1 MKEKNAKNDDGIAT
15 NLNKRGFVGI
25 YILLALLYY
34 FCCSINS
41 IIREKKGEIVEKLEI
56 SKKDIDL
63 YGIILHCGRLLG
75 AFLIISYALMLK
87 SFKKMEYFTPLSILL
102 KSICF
107 LIYYKDLKKEDT
119 IYVQISIFFQGI
131 FHSLINIFF
140 PIWIN
145 HFINPRLQL
154 LSLSISIGLSP
165 SSDIVGIFISKFYN
179 IRDCSLLLFIIIL
192 ILTLIFL
199 VIAYK
204 YNNYFDLTISI
215 NRSTGE
221 YERNF
226 EINKEFIKH
235 LNCETIFGSKNQ
247 NRWPFI
253 SIVFARA
260 ILKFSFVGIHYCMK
274 DYYDELD
281 GDGKLNKMLI
291 FYFPLIGLV
300 IGAFL
305 SFSECFKYNS
315 TILIISFLIG
325 FTGVLTCFSNKFF
338 FGILIITF
346 YSLANLI
353 IPTLIQKS
361 FDCFEKKQL
370 HEISYTFNCFFY
382 FLIGNLFSSG
392 LNYFLQDNTND
403 LMYIYLLIVWANLFL
418 IFIYISKIKIK
429 KENPA
434 PQNKLI
440 QTEDEELKEI
450 VNKP

>member
-63 YGIILHCGRLLG
+63 YGIILQGGRLFG
-75 AFLIISYALMLK
+75 AFLIISYALKLK

-145 HFINPRLQL
+145 HFIDPRFQL
-154 LSLSISIGLSP
+154 LSLSISIGVSP
-165 SSDIVGIFISKFYN
+165 FSDIFGIFISKFYN

-215 NRSTGE
+215 NRRTGE

-361 FDCFEKKQL
+361 FDCFEEKQL
-370 HEISYTFNCFFY
+370 QEISYTFNCFFY
-382 FLIGNLFSSG
+382 LLIGNLFSSG
-392 LNYFLQDNTND
+392 LNYLLQDNTND

-418 IFIYISKIKIK
+418 IFIYIKMK
-429 KENPA
+429 KENPSS
-434 PQNKLI
+434 QTNLI
-440 QTEDEELKEI
+440 QTEGEELKEI
-450 VNKP
+450 VKKP

>member
-63 YGIILHCGRLLG
+63 YGIILQGGRLFG
-75 AFLIISYALMLK
+75 AFLIISYALKLK
-87 SFKKMEYFTPLSILL
+87 SFKKMEYFTPLSILF
-102 KSICF
+102 KSIFF

-145 HFINPRLQL
+145 HFIDPRFQL
-154 LSLSISIGLSP
+154 LSLSISIGVSP
-165 SSDIVGIFISKFYN
+165 FSDIFGIFISKFYN

-215 NRSTGE
+215 NRRTGE

-382 FLIGNLFSSG
+382 LLIGNLFSSG
-392 LNYFLQDNTND
+392 LNYLLQDNTND

-418 IFIYISKIKIK
+418 IFIYIYKIKMK
-429 KENPA
+429 KENPSS
-434 PQNKLI
+434 QTNLI
-440 QTEDEELKEI
+440 QNEGEELKEI
-450 VNKP
+450 VKKP

>member
-63 YGIILHCGRLLG
+63 YGIILQGGRLFG
-75 AFLIISYALMLK
+75 AFLIISYALKLK
-87 SFKKMEYFTPLSILL
+87 SFKKMEYFTPLSILF
-102 KSICF
+102 KSIFF

-145 HFINPRLQL
+145 HFIDPRFQL
-154 LSLSISIGLSP
+154 LSLSISIGVSP
-165 SSDIVGIFISKFYN
+165 FSDIFGIFISKFYN

-215 NRSTGE
+215 NRRTGE

-361 FDCFEKKQL
+361 FDCFEEKQL
-370 HEISYTFNCFFY
+370 QEISYTFNCFFY
-382 FLIGNLFSSG
+382 LLIGNLFSSG
-392 LNYFLQDNTND
+392 LNYLLQDNTND

-418 IFIYISKIKIK
+418 IFIYIKMK
-429 KENPA
+429 KENPSS
-434 PQNKLI
+434 QTNLI
-440 QTEDEELKEI
+440 QTEGEELKEI
-450 VNKP
+450 VKKP

>member
-63 YGIILHCGRLLG
+63 YGIILQGGRLFG
-75 AFLIISYALMLK
+75 AFLIISYALKLK
-87 SFKKMEYFTPLSILL
+87 SFKKMEYFTPLSILF
-102 KSICF
+102 KSIFF

-145 HFINPRLQL
+145 HFIDPRFQL
-154 LSLSISIGLSP
+154 LSLSISIGVSP
-165 SSDIVGIFISKFYN
+165 FSDIFGIFISKFYN

-215 NRSTGE
+215 NRRTGE

-382 FLIGNLFSSG
+382 LLIGNLFSSG

>member
-1 MKEKNAKNDDGIAT
+1 
-15 NLNKRGFVGI
+15 
-25 YILLALLYY
+25 
-34 FCCSINS
+34 
-41 IIREKKGEIVEKLEI
+41 
-56 SKKDIDL
+56 
-63 YGIILHCGRLLG
+63 
-75 AFLIISYALMLK
+75 
-87 SFKKMEYFTPLSILL
+87 
-102 KSICF
+102 
-107 LIYYKDLKKEDT
+107 
-119 IYVQISIFFQGI
+119 
-131 FHSLINIFF
+131 
-140 PIWIN
+140 
-145 HFINPRLQL
+145 L

-165 SSDIVGIFISKFYN
+165 SSAIVGIFISKLYN

-260 ILKFSFVGIHYCMK
+260 ILKFSFVGIHYCME

-361 FDCFEKKQL
+361 FDCFEEKQL
-370 HEISYTFNCFFY
+370 QEISYTFNCFFY
-382 FLIGNLFSSG
+382 LLIGNLFSSG
-392 LNYFLQDNTND
+392 LNYLLQDNTND

-418 IFIYISKIKIK
+418 IFIYIYKIKMK
-429 KENPA
+429 KENPSS
-434 PQNKLI
+434 QTNLI
-440 QTEDEELKEI
+440 QTEGEELKEI
-450 VNKP
+450 VKKP

>member
-63 YGIILHCGRLLG
+63 YGIILQGGRLFG
-75 AFLIISYALMLK
+75 AFLIISYALKLK
-87 SFKKMEYFTPLSILL
+87 SFKKMEYFTPLSILF
-102 KSICF
+102 KSIFF

-145 HFINPRLQL
+145 HFIDPRFQL
-154 LSLSISIGLSP
+154 LSLSISIGVSP
-165 SSDIVGIFISKFYN
+165 FSDIFGIFISKFYN
-179 IRDCSLLLFIIIL
+179 IRECSLLLFIIIL

>member
-63 YGIILHCGRLLG
+63 YGIILQGGRLFG
-75 AFLIISYALMLK
+75 AFLIISYALKLK
-87 SFKKMEYFTPLSILL
+87 SFKKMEYFTPLSILF
-102 KSICF
+102 KSIFF

-145 HFINPRLQL
+145 HFIDPRFQL
-154 LSLSISIGLSP
+154 LSLSISIGVSP
-165 SSDIVGIFISKFYN
+165 FSDIFGIFISKFYN

-215 NRSTGE
+215 NRRTGE

-291 FYFPLIGLV
+291 SYFPLIGLV

-361 FDCFEKKQL
+361 FDCFEEKQL
-370 HEISYTFNCFFY
+370 QEISYTFNCFFY
-382 FLIGNLFSSG
+382 LLIGNLFSSG
-392 LNYFLQDNTND
+392 LNYLLQDNTND

-418 IFIYISKIKIK
+418 IFIYIKMK
-429 KENPA
+429 KENPSS
-434 PQNKLI
+434 QTNLI
-440 QTEDEELKEI
+440 QTEGEELKEI
-450 VNKP
+450 VKKP

>member
-63 YGIILHCGRLLG
+63 YGIILQGGRLFG
-75 AFLIISYALMLK
+75 AFLIISYALKLK
-87 SFKKMEYFTPLSILL
+87 SFKKMEYFTPLSILF
-102 KSICF
+102 KSIFF

-145 HFINPRLQL
+145 HFIDPRFQL
-154 LSLSISIGLSP
+154 LSLSISIGVSP
-165 SSDIVGIFISKFYN
+165 FSDIFGIFISKFYN

-215 NRSTGE
+215 NRRTGE

-361 FDCFEKKQL
+361 FDCFEEKQL
-370 HEISYTFNCFFY
+370 QEISYTFNCFFY
-382 FLIGNLFSSG
+382 LLIGNLFSSG
-392 LNYFLQDNTND
+392 LNYLLQDNTND

-418 IFIYISKIKIK
+418 IFIYIYKIKMK
-429 KENPA
+429 KENPSS
-434 PQNKLI
+434 QTNLI
-440 QTEDEELKEI
+440 QTEGEELKEI
-450 VNKP
+450 VKKP

>member
-63 YGIILHCGRLLG
+63 YGIILQGGRLFG
-75 AFLIISYALMLK
+75 AFLIISYALKLK
-87 SFKKMEYFTPLSILL
+87 SFKKMEYFTPLSILF
-102 KSICF
+102 KSIFF

-145 HFINPRLQL
+145 HFIDPRFQL
-154 LSLSISIGLSP
+154 LSLSISIGVSP
-165 SSDIVGIFISKFYN
+165 FSDIFGIFISKFYN

-215 NRSTGE
+215 NRRTGE

-361 FDCFEKKQL
+361 FDCFEEKQL
-370 HEISYTFNCFFY
+370 QEISYTFNCFFY
-382 FLIGNLFSSG
+382 LLIGNLFSSG
-392 LNYFLQDNTND
+392 LNYLLQDNTND

-418 IFIYISKIKIK
+418 IFIYIYKIKMK
-429 KENPA
+429 KENPSS
-434 PQNKLI
+434 QTNLI
-440 QTEDEELKEI
+440 QNEGEELKEI
-450 VNKP
+450 VKKP

>member
-63 YGIILHCGRLLG
+63 YGIILQGGRLFG
-75 AFLIISYALMLK
+75 AFLIISYALKLK
-87 SFKKMEYFTPLSILL
+87 SFKKMEYFTPLSILF
-102 KSICF
+102 KSIFF

-145 HFINPRLQL
+145 HFIDPRFQL
-154 LSLSISIGLSP
+154 LSLSISIGVSP
-165 SSDIVGIFISKFYN
+165 FSDIFGIFISKFYN
-179 IRDCSLLLFIIIL
+179 IRECSLLLFIIIL

-361 FDCFEKKQL
+361 FDCFEEKQL
-370 HEISYTFNCFFY
+370 QEISYTFNCFFY
-382 FLIGNLFSSG
+382 LLIGNLFSSG
-392 LNYFLQDNTND
+392 LNYLLQDNTND

-418 IFIYISKIKIK
+418 IFIYIKMK
-429 KENPA
+429 KENPSS
-434 PQNKLI
+434 QTNLI
-440 QTEDEELKEI
+440 QTEGEELKEI
-450 VNKP
+450 VKKP